1 MKSVEQKM
9 SDINIICLE
18 QHSHANITIA
28 TELKSKNLSAGQ
40 FDFFQWKAKET
51 GHLIFARDY
60 VTFLLSWFSLK
71 FFFVNFIPKG
81 LFDDCI
87 PVIFELEGNAIFPF
101 DFLY

>member
-1 MKSVEQKM
+1 MKSVEQEM
-9 SDINIICLE
+9 SDINITCLE
-18 QHSHANITIA
+18 QHSHANIAIA
-28 TELKSKNLSAGQ
+28 TVLKSKNLSARQ

-60 VTFLLSWFSLK
+60 VTFLIVLVFVK
-71 FFFVNFIPKG
+71 DFFVNFIPKG